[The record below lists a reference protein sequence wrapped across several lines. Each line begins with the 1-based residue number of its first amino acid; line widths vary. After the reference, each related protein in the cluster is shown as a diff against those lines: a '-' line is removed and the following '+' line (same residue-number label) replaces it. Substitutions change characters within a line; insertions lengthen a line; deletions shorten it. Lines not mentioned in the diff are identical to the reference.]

1 MKVKSLSRIGLLATP
16 WTAAYQAPPSMGFSR
31 QEYWSRVPSPAP
43 GDLPSA
49 VTELESPALAGR
61 FFTSEI
67 PGKPPFESRQKQ
79 KMGYE
84 ETLQRFPPAGLYVG
98 GGHS

>member
-1 MKVKSLSRIGLLATP
+1 MPL
-16 WTAAYQAPPSMGFSR
+16 PP
-31 QEYWSRVPSPAP
+31 P
-43 GDLPSA
+43 GNLPNPGI
-49 VTELESPALAGR
+49 ELESPALAGR
-61 FFTSEI
+61 LFTSEI